1 MLDFNRTN
9 VYYRFMR
16 LKDENKNE
24 AIFQATIQLLNEI
37 GFSDISM
44 SKIAKRAKV
53 SPSTIYVYFEN
64 KEDMLS
70 KLYSNVKQKL
80 SQKVLAGIEDSMPV
94 KIAFEQVLRN
104 QLEFIFSHKDEFL
117 FLEQFSNSPLI
128 KNLCIEDHSWMFQPL
143 FDLVK
148 RGREQKLLKECD
160 TMMLLVLTTAPI
172 TDLAKMHFNGEF
184 ELNEKNINDL
194 IQMSWDAIKA

>member
-1 MLDFNRTN
+1 
-9 VYYRFMR
+9 MR
-16 LKDENKNE
+16 LKDENKQE

-53 SPSTIYVYFEN
+53 SASTIYVYFEN

-70 KLYSNVKQKL
+70 KLYTNVKQKL

-94 KIAFEQVLRN
+94 KVAFEQVLRN
-104 QLEFIFSHKDEFL
+104 QIEFIFSHREEFL
-117 FLEQFSNSPLI
+117 FLEQFSNSPLV

-143 FDLVK
+143 FDLVE
-148 RGREQKLLKECD
+148 RGREQQLLKECD
-160 TMMLLVLTTAPI
+160 TMLLLVLTTAPV
-172 TDLAKMHFNGEF
+172 TNLAKMHFNGEY
-184 ELNEKNINDL
+184 EINETNINDL
-194 IQMSWDAIKA
+194 IQMSWDAIKS